1 MDKQKSCNLAK
12 LNMTGRCLMQN
23 SQLDAPSIIN
33 LLSVCTGISKTSAK
47 IPMTMY
53 LLLETFKCNQSRQM
67 SLQVW
72 RFQAVFT

>member
-1 MDKQKSCNLAK
+1 MDEQKSCNLAK

-33 LLSVCTGISKTSAK
+33 LLSVCTGISTTSAK
-47 IPMTMY
+47 IPMTTY
-53 LLLETFKCNQSRQM
+53 LLLETLKCNQSRQM